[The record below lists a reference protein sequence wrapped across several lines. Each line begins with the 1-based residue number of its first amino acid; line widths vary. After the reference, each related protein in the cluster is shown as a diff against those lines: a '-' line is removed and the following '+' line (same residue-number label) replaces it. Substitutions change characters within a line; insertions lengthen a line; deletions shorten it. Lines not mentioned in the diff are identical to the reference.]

1 MQPLDS
7 SAAES
12 GTKQA
17 RSSRRGAVA
26 IIIALLAVLALFSLP
41 PHDPLDKADRFAY
54 AVCHRIPD
62 HSFSI
67 GGRQLPLCARCSGTY
82 LGALAGI
89 VVLLA
94 LGRGRAN
101 RFPAPK
107 FLVAFGIFMAAWA
120 IDGAN
125 SYASFFPGLPQLYE
139 PNNLLRLATGVL
151 EGLVIAAFVLPLF
164 NMTAWA
170 ATECAALDRPLARFG
185 LAAAGRRGRLRPCC
199 QRVGAVALSAG
210 AGKRRDGRAVGR
222 RDLRHA
228 PVDDRA
234 ARWAGATL
242 ARDRVPAPGG
252 VWRGAR
258 RSGRDR
264 PVPRSPY
271 DMVRSAVL
279 RQLSAGLAVLGDV
292 PRGVGRLSGKLRLDD
307 RHRIGGVV

>member
-7 SAAES
+7 FAAES
-12 GTKQA
+12 STQKP
-17 RSSRRGAVA
+17 RDRRWGGVA
-26 IIIALLAVLALFSLP
+26 IIVALLAVLALFLLP

-54 AVCHRIPD
+54 AVCHRISG
-62 HSFSI
+62 HSFFI

-107 FLVAFGIFMAAWA
+107 FLVAFAVFMAAWA

-125 SYASFFPGLPQLYE
+125 SYASFFPVLPQLYE

-170 ATECAALDRPLARFG
+170 ATDAQPSIVRWRDLGWMLLGGAVVFGLVVSEWEPLLYPLALLSG
-185 LAAAGRRGRLRPCC
+185 AMVVLL
-199 QRVGAVALSAG
+199 VGAH
-210 AGKRRDGRAVGR
+210 
-222 RDLRHA
+222 LRHA
-228 PVDDRA
+228 DADDRA
-234 ARWAGATL
+234 ARWAGAAL

-252 VWRGAR
+252 LGRSAR
-258 RSGRDR
+258 RSGHDR
-264 PVPRSPY
+264 PVPGSP
-271 DMVRSAVL
+271 DCVVRAAVL
-279 RQLSAGLAVLGDV
+279 RQLSAGWAVLGGA
-292 PRGVGRLSGKLRLDD
+292 PRRVGRLSGKFQS
-307 RHRIGGVV
+307 I